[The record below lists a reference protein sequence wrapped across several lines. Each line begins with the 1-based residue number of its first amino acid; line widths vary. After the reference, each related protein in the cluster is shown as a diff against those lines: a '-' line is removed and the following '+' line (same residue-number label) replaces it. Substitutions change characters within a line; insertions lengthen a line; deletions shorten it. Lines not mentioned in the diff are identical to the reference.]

1 MSDNTNVT
9 ANFDNTTDVKE
20 CKFHFKKVT
29 DKESGIETKR
39 PTVELNLRV
48 PSVEGIVAILQAG
61 GKQLEL
67 LQAAVAD
74 VVIAQAR
81 SILNDNDTMTAES
94 FPHDQC
100 AWDFIANMPD
110 AEKRGRG
117 IPKELWDDFVTDYI
131 AIMPAITGK
140 TTEQVSLAA
149 KLFLNK
155 FQQVKTNKPVVGK
168 LREQLSIYANN
179 SKNAETYIDCI
190 KFLDDKAA
198 ALLEAD
204 ETALL
209 ANL

>member
-1 MSDNTNVT
+1 MNAPVQ
-9 ANFDNTTDVKE
+9 ANFDNKVDSKE

-29 DKESGIETKR
+29 DKDSGIETKR
-39 PTVELNLRV
+39 PTVELNLPV
-48 PSVEGIVAILQAG
+48 PSVEGIIAILEAG

-67 LQAAVAD
+67 LQSAVAD

-81 SILNDNDTMTAES
+81 SILNDSES
-94 FPHDQC
+94 MSADNFPFAQV
-100 AWDFIANMPD
+100 AWEFIANMPE

-117 IPKELWDDFVTDYI
+117 IPKELWEEFVTDYV
-131 AIMPAITGK
+131 AVMPAVTGK
-140 TTEQVSLAA
+140 STEQVTLAA
-149 KLFLNK
+149 KLFINK
-155 FQQVKTNKPVVGK
+155 FQQVKTNKPVVQK

-179 SKNAETYIDCI
+179 SKQAENFVDCI
-190 KFLDDKAA
+190 KFLDDKAE